1 MFKRFKRHYKT
12 FSPEKAQNADENPRL
27 ACFFLAARVP
37 EKPPPS
43 VKFHMPIVIQID
55 YCINFIQYNFFN
67 GHG

>member
-43 VKFHMPIVIQID
+43 VKFHMPIVI
-55 YCINFIQYNFFN
+55 
-67 GHG
+67 